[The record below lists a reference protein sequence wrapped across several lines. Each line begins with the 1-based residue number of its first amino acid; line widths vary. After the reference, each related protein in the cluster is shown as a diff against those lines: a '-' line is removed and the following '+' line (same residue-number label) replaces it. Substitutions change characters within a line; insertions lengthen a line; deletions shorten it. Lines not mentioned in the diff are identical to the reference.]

1 MSAEMDEETRKRVE
15 REMSTDPDS
24 GFGFRSTADD
34 VVAGLDL
41 SGNVYVVT
49 GGSSGL
55 GLETCKALAR
65 RGGDVV
71 VAVRR
76 PGADDVEAALAE
88 IREAAGAAERVRAV
102 ALDLG
107 SQKSVRSCAKKLL
120 EEGRPLKAVICNAG
134 IMAVRERRTSIEGY
148 ELQLA
153 VNHLGHFLFT
163 NMLVPLLRAAAPSR
177 VVVVSSVAHEMRGGV
192 GILWD
197 DMHFTKPDSYNK
209 WVAYSQ
215 AKGANVLYAR
225 ELNRRLAGS
234 GVEAFSLHPGGI
246 MTNLQR
252 ELPKEEMAAMGWL
265 KDDGTPLDIF
275 KSTEQGAATSVFAAT
290 AEYLTGKG
298 GAYLL
303 NCGVSRPGCARCDS
317 DEEAA
322 KLWAAS
328 EDMVGE
334 EFSF

>member
-1 MSAEMDEETRKRVE
+1 MSSADVEAAIARETRV
-15 REMSTDPDS
+15 DPES
-24 GFGFRSTADD
+24 GFGFRTTADEA
-34 VVAGLDL
+34 VAGKDL
-41 SGNVYVVT
+41 SGSSFLVT

-55 GLETCKALAR
+55 GLETSKSLAR
-65 RGGDVV
+65 AGADVI

-76 PGADDVEAALAE
+76 PEAEDVKKALDE
-88 IREAAGAAERVRAV
+88 IRGAASSPDKVSSV

-107 SQKSVRSCAKKLL
+107 SQKSVRRCAKGLL
-120 EEGRPLKAVICNAG
+120 EAGRPLKGLICNAG
-134 IMAVRERRTSIEGY
+134 IMAVPERRTTIEGY
-148 ELQLA
+148 ELMFA
-153 VNHLGHFLFT
+153 VNHLGHFLFA
-163 NMLVPLLRAAAPSR
+163 NLLVPLLKAAAPSR

-197 DMHFTKPDSYNK
+197 DIHFRKEGSYNK

-246 MTNLQR
+246 MTKLQR
-252 ELPKEEMAAMGWL
+252 DMPKEEMAAMGWL
-265 KDDGTPLDIF
+265 KEDGSPMDLFKTPQ
-275 KSTEQGAATSVFAAT
+275 QGAATSVFGAT
-290 AEYLTGKG
+290 SDYLTGKG
-298 GAYLL
+298 GAYLI
-303 NCGVSRPGCARCDS
+303 NCGVSKPGCDKCDS

-334 EFSF
+334 EFAF